1 MRLSDKVQGNIASIK
16 VHDVRFPT
24 SLEKHGSDAIHGD
37 PDYSAVVAILTTD
50 SGAEGHG
57 MTFTLGRGN
66 EIIRAAVDSLIP
78 FVLNRNIREIF
89 ENFGKFWKSLTCE
102 EQLRW
107 VGPEKGVI
115 HMATAAI
122 INGLW
127 DLWARLEEKPVWKLV
142 TDMTPEEIISLVD
155 FGWIT
160 DELTPDQALEILK
173 NNESSK
179 SHREAEL
186 EKTGFPA
193 YQTAGWLNY
202 EEQYLRMRL
211 QKAKSEG
218 WTRVKAKVGSMKP
231 EDDARRLQVVREEL
245 GSDGILM
252 IDANQR
258 WDVQEAIDRVSALK
272 EFKPLWIE
280 EPTKDD
286 DILGHAK
293 IAEGLKETGIKVA
306 TGEQCQN
313 RIVFKQLMAAG
324 GVHFVQIDS
333 CRVAGLNEIILILL
347 LAKKFNLPV
356 CPHAGGVG
364 LCQMVAHI
372 IMIDFISISAS
383 LENRYCEYSAHL
395 HEHFEGEL
403 RLRGQNYLLPQGAGY
418 STKFRKESIEKFEF
432 PNGSFWKDF
441 KKSA

>member
-1 MRLSDKVQGNIASIK
+1 MRLSEAVRGIIVDVK

-37 PDYSAVVAILTTD
+37 PDYSAVAVVIKTD
-50 SGAEGHG
+50 SEAIGHG

-66 EIIRAAVDSLIP
+66 EIIKLAVESLLPLLIGKE
-78 FVLNRNIREIF
+78 IREIF
-89 ENFGKFWKSLTCE
+89 SKFGKFWKTMTCE

-107 VGPEKGVI
+107 IGPEKGVI
-115 HMATAAI
+115 HMATAAL
-122 INGLW
+122 INALW
-127 DLWARLEEKPVWKLV
+127 DMWARLEKKPVWKLLV
-142 TDMTPEEIISLVD
+142 DMTPEEIVSLLD

-160 DELTPDQALEILK
+160 DELTEVEALKILT
-173 NNESSK
+173 ELEPSK
-179 SHREAEL
+179 IARIAEL

-202 EEQYLRMRL
+202 EEEYLRMRL
-211 QKAKSEG
+211 QKAKAEG
-218 WTRVKAKVGSMKP
+218 WTRVKAKVGSIDH
-231 EDDARRLQVVREEL
+231 EHDARRLEVVREEI
-245 GSDGILM
+245 GDEGILM

-258 WDVQEAIDRVSALK
+258 WDVDEAIERVTKLAK
-272 EFKPLWIE
+272 FKPLWIE

-286 DILGHAK
+286 DIIGHAK
-293 IAEGLKETGIKVA
+293 IAKALEPYGIKVA

-313 RIVFKQLMAAG
+313 RIVFKQLMSQG

-347 LAKKFNLPV
+347 MAKKFNLPV

-372 IMIDFISISAS
+372 IMFDFISVSGS

-395 HEHFEGEL
+395 HEHFVEEL
-403 RLRGQNYLLPQGAGY
+403 KLKGQNYCLPEANGY
-418 STKFRKESIEKFEF
+418 GTEFRPESIEQYSF
-432 PNGSFWKDF
+432 PNGSYWKNN
-441 KKSA
+441 

>member
-1 MRLSDKVQGNIASIK
+1 MRLSDNVRGRIIDVK

-50 SGAEGHG
+50 TGDVGHG

-66 EIIRAAVDSLIP
+66 EIIAAAVESLVP
-78 FVLNRNIREIF
+78 LVTGREIREIF
-89 ENFGKFWKSLTCE
+89 SNFGSFWKSLTCE

-122 INGLW
+122 VNGLW
-127 DLWARLEEKPVWKLV
+127 DLWARLEEKPVWKLLV
-142 TDMTPEEIISLVD
+142 DMKPEEIISLVD
-155 FGWIT
+155 FSWIT
-160 DELTPDQALEILK
+160 DELTKDEALQILK
-173 NNESSK
+173 NQYETRGE
-179 SHREAEL
+179 REKEL
-186 EKTGFPA
+186 SEKGFPA

-202 EEQYLRMRL
+202 EEEYLRMRL
-211 QKAKSEG
+211 QKAKAEG
-218 WTRVKAKVGSMKP
+218 WTRVKAKVGSQRH

-245 GSDGILM
+245 GDEGLLM

-258 WDVQEAIDRVSALK
+258 WDVAEAIERVSALA

-286 DILGHAK
+286 DVIGHAK
-293 IAEGLKETGIKVA
+293 IAKALEPYGIKVA

-313 RIVFKQLMAAG
+313 RIIFKQLMSTG

-347 LAKKFNLPV
+347 MAKKFNLPV

-364 LCQMVAHI
+364 LCQMVSHI
-372 IMIDFISISAS
+372 IMFDFIAISGS
-383 LENRYCEYSAHL
+383 LEDRYCEYSAHL
-395 HEHFEGEL
+395 HEHFVGEL
-403 RLRGQNYLLPQGAGY
+403 RLNGQNYLLPEGPGY
-418 STKFRKESIEKFEF
+418 STEFKTESIQQFQY
-432 PNGSFWKDF
+432 PNGTYWKTVL
-441 KKSA
+441 AN